1 MLFPLPVADWP
12 ELDRERWQAA
22 RAPADFLEDPKLA
35 SGWSPA
41 RRRIVEQAYGQFLA
55 FLNRNGALDPLCAP
69 RRARDRDPPAR
80 LPSGAPRPRHP
91 SERRHDDRGLAAYP
105 VGARSGA
112 GLDGTGQGLQPPQAN
127 RGAIARQA
135 GPPGERRDL
144 FELGLRLMD
153 SRPDAAAEP
162 NRPGHRAAPGLRRG
176 VGPPQA
182 CRGGDQV
189 GATYLTVVPAKLNP
203 AIDLW
208 LEIHRPNLQLIA
220 RSGGQIGG
228 IGGKPLAQPLRPA
241 DAQRCHQ
248 APDRTAHPCESPG
261 DGRAAAGGGTGS
273 IGCWTW
279 HQQPEAQR
287 AARTVFAGLV
297 RPAA

>member
-1 MLFPLPVADWP
+1 MTTGPCCVSCRRSIRGGTGRDWP
-12 ELDRERWQAA
+12 R
-22 RAPADFLEDPKLA
+22 PTTT
-35 SGWSPA
+35 SG
-41 RRRIVEQAYGQFLA
+41 E
-55 FLNRNGALDPLCAP
+55 P
-69 RRARDRDPPAR
+69 RR
-80 LPSGAPRPRHP
+80 H
-91 SERRHDDRGLAAYP
+91 RG
-105 VGARSGA
+105 
-112 GLDGTGQGLQPPQAN
+112 
-127 RGAIARQA
+127 QA

-153 SRPDAAAEP
+153 SLPDAAAEP

-220 RSGGQIGG
+220 RPEGQIGG
-228 IGGKPLAQPLRPA
+228 IGGKPLAQPLRRA

-261 DGRAAAGGGTGS
+261 DGRAAAGGGSTGC
-273 IGCWTW
+273 IGCLTR
-279 HQQPEAQR
+279 QP
-287 AARTVFAGLV
+287 
-297 RPAA
+297 PA